1 MKTNEGSID
10 RGLRIAVGLA
20 LIGLTATDTVG
31 PWGYVG
37 IVPLVTGAVGYCPL
51 YALIGIDTCPMSRP

>member
-1 MKTNEGSID
+1 MTTNEGIID

-20 LIGLTATDTVG
+20 LIGLAATDTVG
-31 PWGYVG
+31 PWGYIG

-51 YALIGIDTCPMSRP
+51 YALIGIDTCPMSRT